1 MIPIVPGINRV
12 DWPCFTHAIEDWS
25 KFVSRSGEF
34 KLPCA
39 NKRGQSTNCKECSW
53 GLGDLPLFGGACKAG
68 NEGHRPKD
76 LEHRHRDREEVVR
89 VVRMRAGS
97 GWGSAEAAQGQGSH

>member
-1 MIPIVPGINRV
+1 M
-12 DWPCFTHAIEDWS
+12 
-25 KFVSRSGEF
+25 SRSGEF

-53 GLGDLPLFGGACKAG
+53 GWGHLPLFGGACKAG

-89 VVRMRAGS
+89 VVRVRAGS
-97 GWGSAEAAQGQGSH
+97 GWGSAEAAQGQEKYPQGKKQRGKARVTFVNGGLLWES